1 MHKKVKVLFVLAPMV
16 AFLSACQKTEL
27 STENTVDTAK
37 LQQVISTRSND
48 MQQRDQFR
56 HPQETLSFFQVAPG
70 MTVAEALP
78 GGGWYSRILSNYL
91 GDTGTLYGL
100 NYDDD
105 MWARFGFFSDE
116 FIQQRIEA
124 TGKFEGMVK
133 DFTPGGISA
142 KGYTFSTTPNSLNG
156 TVDRVLF
163 IRALHNLN
171 RFEKDAKTLS
181 DALKTAH
188 RILKDDGLVGVVQH
202 NIPESAPDNGA
213 DGSRGYMKLSTIKQ
227 AFADEGFD
235 LVASSNINANPKDQ
249 PSPSDIVWRLPPTY
263 NGIGED
269 EEKRKQVDA
278 IGESNRV
285 TLLFKKSS

>member
-1 MHKKVKVLFVLAPMV
+1 MHKKVKLLFVLAPMV
-16 AFLSACQKTEL
+16 AFLSACQKTE
-27 STENTVDTAK
+27 TAAVQTVDTAK
-37 LQQVISTRSND
+37 LQQVVGARSD
-48 MQQRDQFR
+48 EMRLRDQFR
-56 HPQETLSFFQVAPG
+56 NPEETLSFFQVAPG

-91 GDTGTLYGL
+91 GDSGTLYGL

-133 DFTPGGISA
+133 EFTQGNITA
-142 KGYTFSTTPNSLNG
+142 KGYTFSTTPDTLNG
-156 TVDRVLF
+156 SVDRVLF

-171 RFEKDAKTLS
+171 RFEKDANTLS
-181 DALKTAH
+181 DALKTTH

-202 NIPESAPDNGA
+202 NIPESAPEQGS

-227 AFADEGFD
+227 AFNDAGFEF
-235 LVASSNINANPKDQ
+235 VSSSNINTNPKDQ
-249 PSPSDIVWRLPPTY
+249 PSDSDIVWRLPPTY

-269 EEKRKQVDA
+269 EEKRAQVDA

-285 TLLFKKSS
+285 TLLFKKAS